1 MKRTVTITSVLAA
14 VIMCCAPATA
24 QTEDDASQSA
34 EARDLE
40 QIAKVKGISVAEAT
54 RRKSLIEQAAVLDEQ
69 LDGDPNYGGLR
80 IVSTATE
87 FFIDMRF
94 SRAGQ
99 AAIERRGLPAGFASA
114 LKVSDGAVPRID
126 ANRVRSLIQTAMA
139 RANLKGSITRDETT
153 GKLVIRSLA
162 ADRIRALLGANADK
176 VELIAQDDPPPPAVV
191 NLEGGRSVTSTRLDG
206 TGSGCTAAFGVSN
219 GSTSGI
225 LTGAHCVMTA
235 MNQAFRATTV
245 TTQGA
250 TLTSQNARWSTS
262 SDFMWAAGAGHVGTN
277 KMWDG
282 SFSRGITGVNA
293 AAVKVGDTICKLGN
307 VTGYNCASVT
317 NSGKT
322 WTNPDGSVIGPLVE
336 LTYDNPSGNIAQC
349 GDSGGPVFYGNVA
362 YGVTSRGDNNGSCKG
377 GAKLWYAEIRNLSSI
392 GVTVLTK

>member
-1 MKRTVTITSVLAA
+1 
-14 VIMCCAPATA
+14 
-24 QTEDDASQSA
+24 
-34 EARDLE
+34 
-40 QIAKVKGISVAEAT
+40 
-54 RRKSLIEQAAVLDEQ
+54 VLDEQ

-219 GSTSGI
+219 G
-225 LTGAHCVMTA
+225 
-235 MNQAFRATTV
+235 FRPV
-245 TTQGA
+245 
-250 TLTSQNARWSTS
+250 
-262 SDFMWAAGAGHVGTN
+262 
-277 KMWDG
+277 
-282 SFSRGITGVNA
+282 
-293 AAVKVGDTICKLGN
+293 
-307 VTGYNCASVT
+307 AS
-317 NSGKT
+317 
-322 WTNPDGSVIGPLVE
+322 
-336 LTYDNPSGNIAQC
+336 
-349 GDSGGPVFYGNVA
+349 
-362 YGVTSRGDNNGSCKG
+362 
-377 GAKLWYAEIRNLSSI
+377 
-392 GVTVLTK
+392 